1 MALPLPSRLNSF
13 FEQKHLA
20 NQKGWNGAK
29 EGRSLQESCPRNPRE
44 YYHPKYYKKLFNLL
58 TF

>member
-1 MALPLPSRLNSF
+1 MFGFATGEPLSDS
-13 FEQKHLA
+13 QKDWVA

-44 YYHPKYYKKLFNLL
+44 YYHPKYYKK